1 MIIELS
7 EDLLQK
13 KDYSEKDFRIDIAT
27 VLYQKQ
33 IVTLARLAR
42 GCGLTRLAFQKE
54 LAKRNIPI
62 NFTIDDLNI
71 DLQTLQS
78 MPPL

>member
-42 GCGLTRLAFQKE
+42 CVV
-54 LAKRNIPI
+54 
-62 NFTIDDLNI
+62 
-71 DLQTLQS
+71 
-78 MPPL
+78 